1 MDDIEHKIKATL
13 KSLDFSQTQPGA
25 VSLLYSF
32 NPSDEALQ
40 NYSDLFQDQVRDLPA
55 SNSSQMKSME
65 AYSQLGKRFVKS
77 TKNKTSNYFVRQH
90 ERLQKRLRKYQSY
103 QKEANEKKVDLY
115 RSYRLGI
122 DCVYSVA

>member
-1 MDDIEHKIKATL
+1 
-13 KSLDFSQTQPGA
+13 
-25 VSLLYSF
+25 
-32 NPSDEALQ
+32 
-40 NYSDLFQDQVRDLPA
+40 
-55 SNSSQMKSME
+55 ME